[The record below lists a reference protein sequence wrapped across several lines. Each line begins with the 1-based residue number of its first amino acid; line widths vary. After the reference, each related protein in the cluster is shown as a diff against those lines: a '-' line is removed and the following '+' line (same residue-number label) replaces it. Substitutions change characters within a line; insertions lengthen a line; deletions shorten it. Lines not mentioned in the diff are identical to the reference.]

1 MQQSVLLT
9 AVRGPDGLPKYH
21 SSKYLLRWYRRC
33 ILLSAMDGRVLEI
46 QSTEKD
52 QAKTDQEAAIRLDH
66 SFRNRFQ
73 LSHAEMWQGTQMD
86 QDYGLAPRYI
96 KLRTVQFDPVL
107 ADGEPPPN
115 YEPHTMPVVD
125 HRRKL

>member
-1 MQQSVLLT
+1 MLDLP
-9 AVRGPDGLPKYH
+9 RDDGDLKYPPPEPEQTYH
-21 SSKYLLRWYRRC
+21 YLY
-33 ILLSAMDGRVLEI
+33 ILEI

-52 QAKTDQEAAIRLDH
+52 QAKIDQEAAIRLDH